1 MSRALARIQSTCPP
15 STSFKLT
22 TLGVFQHHPFALW
35 EELGKKGTST
45 GLLVVFLSPDTTVFA
60 NGSRTLRERFANILF
75 VQASTANERFA
86 NGSRTGPFAN
96 AGPRGT
102 STTNERRTV
111 RERFANGANERFR
124 APRSKPFHA
133 SRFMQAVSC
142 SLGGREECPE
152 PLGQPNNS
160 LIRAHDGAAVLG
172 VTGTPRGTRE
182 DPIYVSAF
190 D

>member
-1 MSRALARIQSTCPP
+1 MLNITFTRYFYILDH
-15 STSFKLT
+15 
-22 TLGVFQHHPFALW
+22 FQGCAFVQILPR
-35 EELGKKGTST
+35 T
-45 GLLVVFLSPDTTVFA
+45 
-60 NGSRTLRERFANILF
+60 NGSRTVRER
-75 VQASTANERFA
+75 
-86 NGSRTGPFAN
+86 GPLAN

-172 VTGTPRGTRE
+172 VTGTPEPWYRGFEANRGYIE
-182 DPIYVSAF
+182 ASSRPASR
-190 D
+190 

>member
-1 MSRALARIQSTCPP
+1 MLNITFTRYFYILDH
-15 STSFKLT
+15 
-22 TLGVFQHHPFALW
+22 FQGCAFVQILPR
-35 EELGKKGTST
+35 T
-45 GLLVVFLSPDTTVFA
+45 
-60 NGSRTLRERFANILF
+60 NGSRTVRER
-75 VQASTANERFA
+75 
-86 NGSRTGPFAN
+86 GPFAN
-96 AGPRGT
+96 AGARGT

-172 VTGTPRGTRE
+172 VTGTRLSPGIEVSRPIEATSRPHRGQHRDSVDAQTLSIEAGKSHRG
-182 DPIYVSAF
+182 
-190 D
+190 